1 MFWGTRYPMISKTGS
16 GRVGYRKKFR
26 VAGRVQV
33 PAGHWIEPYLRWW
46 SPGLIFCD
54 DDSDL
59 AKSGGCFFG
68 ILKEQFAFNFNRS
81 RFVRSANATKA
92 CHEMG

>member
-1 MFWGTRYPMISKTGS
+1 MFQVTRYPMISKTES
-16 GRVGYRKKFR
+16 GRVSKEI
-26 VAGRVQV
+26 AGSGSGSGTRW
-33 PAGHWIEPYLRWW
+33 ALGIEPYLRWW

-68 ILKEQFAFNFNRS
+68 ILKELFAFNFNRS